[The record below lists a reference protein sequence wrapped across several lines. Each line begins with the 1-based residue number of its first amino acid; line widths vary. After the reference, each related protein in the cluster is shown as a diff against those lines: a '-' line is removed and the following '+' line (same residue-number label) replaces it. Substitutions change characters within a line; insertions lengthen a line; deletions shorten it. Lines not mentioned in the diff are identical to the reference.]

1 MSVVDVRSFR
11 EADCNT
17 DDSLVV
23 AKVRERLAVSK
34 QAAQNFDVKRFNFRK
49 LNELELRKL
58 YTITT
63 LLVTRL

>member
-1 MSVVDVRSFR
+1 LSVVDVRSFR

-34 QAAQNFDVKRFNFRK
+34 QAAQKFDVKRFNFRK